1 MKITHPPKWLMYS
14 GICLLMFSSCISRK
28 EMVYFQD
35 RQDVNFNQEENLR
48 IKPGDLLTIRVSAPE
63 QEAAQ
68 PFNLTKSIASIERI
82 GSQVEL
88 ETYMVSDLGNIEFPV
103 IGTLKVEGLN
113 NFELSEKIKKNISNY
128 VQDPIVNVRILN
140 FKISV
145 LGEVK
150 NPGTF
155 SVEDDHLSLSKAL
168 GMAGDLTINGRRD
181 NILIMR
187 EVDGKKTNAYLDITD
202 SGVVNSAYYNIKQND
217 VIYVEPRGARRQA
230 ASGLGVVS
238 SYLSIA
244 SVLISF
250 VILLTR

>member
-1 MKITHPPKWLMYS
+1 
-14 GICLLMFSSCISRK
+14 
-28 EMVYFQD
+28 MVYFQD